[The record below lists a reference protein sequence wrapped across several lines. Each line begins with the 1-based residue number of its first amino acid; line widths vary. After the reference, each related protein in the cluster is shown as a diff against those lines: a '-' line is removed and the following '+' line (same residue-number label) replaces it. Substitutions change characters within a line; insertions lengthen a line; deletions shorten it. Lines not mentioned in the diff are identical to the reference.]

1 MILDNQIKY
10 RCRRGLLELDLIL
23 NNFYENRLQQLSIE
37 MKKLLLEFLE
47 MDDNDIWHALDSK
60 HYSKKYNSLVNLI
73 DPKNQKEIESEK

>member
-1 MILDNQIKY
+1 MTLNNLIKY

-23 NNFYENRLQQLSIE
+23 NNFYENKFF
-37 MKKLLLEFLE
+37 KKFLE

>member
-1 MILDNQIKY
+1 
-10 RCRRGLLELDLIL
+10 
-23 NNFYENRLQQLSIE
+23 
-37 MKKLLLEFLE
+37 

>member
-1 MILDNQIKY
+1 MSQKMILDKQIKY

-47 MDDNDIWHALDSK
+47 MDDNNIWNILNSSK
-60 HYSKKYNSLVNLI
+60 YSKKYDSLVKLI
-73 DPKNQKEIESEK
+73 YPIN